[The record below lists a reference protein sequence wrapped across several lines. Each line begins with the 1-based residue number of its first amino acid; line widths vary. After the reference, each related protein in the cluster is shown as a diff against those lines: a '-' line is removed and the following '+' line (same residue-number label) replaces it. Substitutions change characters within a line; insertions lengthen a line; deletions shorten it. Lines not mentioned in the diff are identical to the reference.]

1 MGTSSNKAFA
11 VLSVIVLVAL
21 NTGFFACY
29 SLWQIADN
37 AALNRME
44 TSARVDPSLLLP
56 HSNLMWLV
64 AHGTLIS
71 IIALDVLAIVFAAK
85 AIPSRRHVEAAR
97 AKSASLSA

>member
-1 MGTSSNKAFA
+1 MLIPIRNVFGTPTAL
-11 VLSVIVLVAL
+11 VLLVLNFCFVI
-21 NTGFFACY
+21 FY
-29 SLWQIADN
+29 KLWQGIDSETIN
-37 AALNRME
+37 GIE

-85 AIPSRRHVEAAR
+85 VIPSRRHVEAAR
-97 AKSASLSA
+97 EKSASLSA